1 MVTCTSTHAHA
12 CVYHSEREA
21 VRRYPWNLPCACRP
35 PHAGVLRRSL
45 GLLTPSLAVEPCAL
59 KHKATHV
66 HVLAP
71 ASQGCMKRGSSGCPR
86 PDSVPRLST
95 RASCFAQVEDR
106 LFNGLPRGRGWRA
119 YQPAATLKIIAAR
132 RLASPQGH
140 SDEELWGFAND
151 DLAALEALLGG
162 RDFFFGAH
170 ASALDCAVFGQLI
183 QFMDIPMSFPQQAST
198 SNLVFRVSC
207 CLTQLA
213 TRWPCGS
220 KSVCGR
226 QTLGLIGGRNT
237 TRAAGGGEPRPA
249 IFSSLFAAADHFMH
263 RLTAPTRPRA
273 NFAHCQHAGSPS
285 SSSTAPISSCLW
297 SASALPTGP
306 TGRQSARSS
315 QSDPRCR
322 QQRRQSMQSRLRAS
336 KRMHR
341 PKQEGGAPPCF
352 ADRALRSGSY
362 FSPQSPRGSSY
373 QAGWWQCLLCRR
385 SA

>member
-1 MVTCTSTHAHA
+1 VIADSNVIIARLITLFAAS
-12 CVYHSEREA
+12 VDIK
-21 VRRYPWNLPCACRP
+21 
-35 PHAGVLRRSL
+35 
-45 GLLTPSLAVEPCAL
+45 LLTPEQRAIAHAATRMVEEHLAQTGFYYRYGLHMPEFYD
-59 KHKATHV
+59 
-66 HVLAP
+66 VL
-71 ASQGCMKRGSSGCPR
+71 S
-86 PDSVPRLST
+86 
-95 RASCFAQVEDR
+95 VEDR

-183 QFMDIPMSFPQQAST
+183 QFMDIPMSFPQQSFLKQHCP
-198 SNLVFRVSC
+198 NL
-207 CLTQLA
+207 
-213 TRWPCGS
+213 
-220 KSVCGR
+220 
-226 QTLGLIGGRNT
+226 I
-237 TRAAGGGEPRPA
+237 
-249 IFSSLFAAADHFMH
+249 LFV
-263 RLTAPTRPRA
+263 
-273 NFAHCQHAGSPS
+273 
-285 SSSTAPISSCLW
+285 W

-352 ADRALRSGSY
+352 AARALRSGSY

>member
-1 MVTCTSTHAHA
+1 MRPPQVIADSNVIIARLITLFAASVDIKLLTQEQRAIAHAATRMVEEHLAQTGFYYRYGKLAHAVHMVTCTSTHAHA

-21 VRRYPWNLPCACRP
+21 VRRYPWSLPCACRP

-213 TRWPCGS
+213 TRWPWIQERVWAANIGADRWS
-220 KSVCGR
+220 KYHTRGR
-226 QTLGLIGGRNT
+226 GGK
-237 TRAAGGGEPRPA
+237 
-249 IFSSLFAAADHFMH
+249 S
-263 RLTAPTRPRA
+263 
-273 NFAHCQHAGSPS
+273 HAQPF
-285 SSSTAPISSCLW
+285 
-297 SASALPTGP
+297 
-306 TGRQSARSS
+306 SARSS
-315 QSDPRCR
+315 
-322 QQRRQSMQSRLRAS
+322 RLLTIS
-336 KRMHR
+336 CT
-341 PKQEGGAPPCF
+341 G
-352 ADRALRSGSY
+352 
-362 FSPQSPRGSSY
+362 
-373 QAGWWQCLLCRR
+373 
-385 SA
+385 